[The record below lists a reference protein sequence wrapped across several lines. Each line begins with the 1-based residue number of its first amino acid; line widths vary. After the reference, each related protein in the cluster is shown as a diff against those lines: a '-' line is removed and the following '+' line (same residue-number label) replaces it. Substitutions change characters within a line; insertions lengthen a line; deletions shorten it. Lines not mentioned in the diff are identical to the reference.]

1 MQLSYG
7 GFNCTQPLSLSAVVT
22 RKELDGILKWTE
34 MCKWHLFYLIFNQ
47 CWVVDSSLVERVR
60 CKSSLLSRHAAF
72 LMRPIKCNHGEVAC
86 PNGYARHTPTMT
98 VVGSCCLLLF
108 CYTCDCTLPTRNK
121 KNVTLKEKMTP
132 MDPGFDITVEG
143 LQAAI
148 FLGNFLAFS

>member
-1 MQLSYG
+1 M
-7 GFNCTQPLSLSAVVT
+7 FAVNLASCLVT
-22 RKELDGILKWTE
+22 PRSSS
-34 MCKWHLFYLIFNQ
+34 
-47 CWVVDSSLVERVR
+47 DSSSAITEKSRVQTGT
-60 CKSSLLSRHAAF
+60 S
-72 LMRPIKCNHGEVAC
+72 
-86 PNGYARHTPTMT
+86 RHTPTMT

-108 CYTCDCTLPTRNK
+108 CYSCDCTLPTRNK